1 MHLRRA
7 SLSYHPFVRRRDQ
20 VSIIGIVAS
29 IVIGVLVALA
39 GSSGSVEV
47 GSFPVF
53 AICAALAYLIN
64 WIVFVPS
71 NAAQTEAYYDLTG
84 SITYVSV
91 VAAAVVLSDDLDARA
106 WIAAILV
113 AVWAGRLGSFL
124 FRRVKRDGRDG
135 RFDAIKTNPL
145 RFFMTWTLQGLWVLF
160 TAACA
165 LAIITAADRKELEW
179 VGSVGIA
186 LWAVGFV
193 IEVVADQQK
202 SAFKRDP
209 ANEGR
214 FITSG
219 LWSWSRHPNYFGE
232 ITLWVGMAVL
242 ALPILSGWRWV
253 MLISPVFVVV
263 LLTRISGVP
272 LLEARGAKRWGDDPD
287 YRAYVERTSVLVPLP
302 PRD

>member
-1 MHLRRA
+1 MHPRRA
-7 SLSYHPFVRRRDQ
+7 PLPYHPFVRRRDQ

-29 IVIGVLVALA
+29 IAIGVLVALA

-165 LAIITAADRKELEW
+165 LAIITAADREELEW
-179 VGSVGIA
+179 VGYVGIA

-209 ANEGR
+209 ANDGR

-232 ITLWVGMAVL
+232 ITLWIGMAVL

-253 MLISPVFVVV
+253 MLISPVFVIV
-263 LLTRISGVP
+263 LLTRISGIP

-287 YRAYVERTSVLVPLP
+287 YRAYVERTSVLVPRP
-302 PRD
+302 PRS